1 MTDRIKGLT
10 IVLEDNIRD
19 DDCDRITEAIE
30 MVKGVVS
37 VTRHVEDADHYMAKE
52 QVKREIGG
60 KIMELVRNL

>member
-19 DDCDRITEAIE
+19 DDCDRITDAIG

-37 VTRHVEDADHYMAKE
+37 VIRHVEDDEHYMAKQ